1 MKEKIRKFGPYVLLG
16 FCFFMLVFLNA
27 FYLEHWLDSDM
38 AAEMIFSRLLA
49 EDGHIFATPDWYY
62 STEFR
67 FLYTHLFMGPLFCI
81 LDNWHVIR
89 MLTNIIFYI
98 LLLTSYFYFMRP
110 FKIARHWVV
119 LTAAILLLPFS
130 ETMMLHMQLGNTY
143 MSHVIILFFFF
154 GMYLRLCKKGELRK
168 GRRWEIT
175 VLYSLLAVICG
186 VSGVRYLLALQCPL
200 FLTALLYLVKSEE
213 FQSFRIQPSKGSL
226 MAAAKS
232 SGAGYL
238 YYSILG
244 VAGCVIG
251 YGINVLWV
259 SRQYIFQT
267 YDATNFISVYQG
279 VMLSRLQD
287 AIGSLLM
294 LFGYIPDKGVISLRG
309 IITMIA
315 FVLIAAGVYCTVKV
329 YRRSTGNR
337 FFVTLFL
344 IVTFLLNSFVF
355 VFTTSTLVPRYYITV
370 MVFLLPVFALFFEEE
385 KLVFDK
391 WAVGLLI
398 AFCFLASTGK
408 TVLSFMTTD
417 KNADKHAVTDF
428 LVAEGYDFGFATY
441 WNGNIITELS
451 NGAVEIANI
460 GDAEYLDYFKWSSP
474 KRYYEEGYREGEVFL
489 LLTAEEASCFAE
501 TQAVQNGEKIYED
514 GNYVVLLYDNT
525 DSLRSYAASREE

>member
-1 MKEKIRKFGPYVLLG
+1 MREKIRKFGPYVLLG
-16 FCFFMLVFLNA
+16 LCFFMLVFLNA

-38 AAEMIFSRLLA
+38 AAEMIFSRLLS
-49 EDGHIFATPDWYY
+49 EEGRIFATPDWYY

-67 FLYTHLFMGPLFCI
+67 FLYTHLFMGPLFRI
-81 LDNWHVIR
+81 LDNWHIIR
-89 MLTNIIFYI
+89 MLTNIIFYV
-98 LLLTSYFYFMRP
+98 LLLTSYFYFMKP
-110 FKIARHWVV
+110 FKIARHRVV
-119 LTAAILLLPFS
+119 LTASVLLLPFS

-154 GMYLRLCKKGELRK
+154 GMFLRLCKKDELKK
-168 GRRWEIT
+168 GRKWEIT
-175 VLYSLLAVICG
+175 ILYSLLAVICG

-200 FLTALLYLVKSEE
+200 FFTAFLYLVRSEE
-213 FQSFRIQPSKGSL
+213 FQSFRKKPSKDGFSV
-226 MAAAKS
+226 AAKS
-232 SGAGYL
+232 SAAGYL

-287 AIGSLLM
+287 AVGSLLM

-309 IITMIA
+309 MITMIA
-315 FVLIAAGVYCTVKV
+315 FVIITVGVFCTVRV

-370 MVFLLPVFALFFEEE
+370 IVFLLPVFALFFEEE

-391 WAVGLLI
+391 WSVGLLI
-398 AFCFLASTGK
+398 AFCLLASTGK

-428 LVAEGYDFGFATY
+428 LAEEGYGFGFATY

-460 GDAEYLDYFKWSSP
+460 GDAEYLDFFKWSSP
-474 KRYYEEGYREGEVFL
+474 KKYYEEGYCDGEVFL
-489 LLTAEEASCFAE
+489 LLTTEEASCFAE
-501 TQAVQNGEKIYED
+501 TQTVKKGKRIYAD
-514 GNYVVLLYDNT
+514 GKYVVLLYDNAE
-525 DSLRSYAASREE
+525 SLLGCAASRTE